1 MRVTVL
7 LLLPV
12 YKSDRD
18 IKRPLHSLEITLV
31 SQSPLHPFSLVRSTT
46 TTMPSKS
53 TSSSSSKVSSTK
65 TSGKAKPVATKVSA
79 APIASTTPSI
89 ASSSIAETITA
100 PPTISPVQ
108 TRITQLQTIVSTLL
122 TQVREVNKELT
133 SLQKDYAKEQRV
145 WKRQQEKL
153 MKKKAKSNKGNAH
166 HSGIA
171 KPAYISK
178 ELCSF
183 IGVNADTKMART
195 EVIKFIDKYIKDHKL
210 QDAKNKKVIVPDA
223 KLRKLLRSDPKKDEV
238 TYFNL
243 QTYMKPHYA
252 DPAKVSATA

>member
-1 MRVTVL
+1 
-7 LLLPV
+7 
-12 YKSDRD
+12 
-18 IKRPLHSLEITLV
+18 
-31 SQSPLHPFSLVRSTT
+31 
-46 TTMPSKS
+46 MPSK
-53 TSSSSSKVSSTK
+53 TTTSSSKVAKVTK
-65 TSGKAKPVATKVSA
+65 TTKTTSATNSKAKTITPKVSA
-79 APIASTTPSI
+79 TPTPTTTPPT
-89 ASSSIAETITA
+89 ASSSAAEITTAA
-100 PPTISPVQ
+100 PPAISPVQ

-122 TQVREVNKELT
+122 TQVREVSKELT

-145 WKRQQEKL
+145 WQRQQEKL
-153 MKKKAKSNKGNAH
+153 NKKKAKSNKGNAH
-166 HSGIA
+166 QSGIA

-195 EVIKFIDKYIKDHKL
+195 EVIKYINKYIKDHQL

-243 QTYMKPHYA
+243 QTFMKPHYA
-252 DPAKVSATA
+252 DPAKAVSATA